1 MEISSLS
8 KLLKRLF
15 ETKTITPSYKIPHIL
30 FCIMLIGKESQGI
43 GRYRIRKEINLGE
56 GSIKTLLNRLKEENI
71 IKVDK
76 NRQKGHII
84 TEIGKK
90 IFQDLEKLISFPQE
104 LENKEN
110 KFVVG
115 KIAYYSIVNQ
125 QYIKSNFGSSIEQR
139 DEAIKIGGTGATC
152 LTYDGFQK
160 FEFSDGISIDLPI
173 EKKRLKKGDILIIG
187 AGNSKSDAILATYA
201 AAISIL
207 KI

>member
-30 FCIMLIGKESQGI
+30 FCIMLIGKKSNGI
-43 GRYRIRKEINLGE
+43 GRYKIRNEMNLGE
-56 GSIKTLLNRLKEENI
+56 GSTKTLLNRLKDENI

-84 TEIGKK
+84 TKIGKK
-90 IFQDLEKLISFPQE
+90 IFHDLEKLISFPQE
-104 LENKEN
+104 LVNEEN

-115 KIAYYSIVNQ
+115 KIAYYSIVDQ
-125 QYIKSNFGSSIEQR
+125 EYIKNNLGFSIDQR

-152 LTYDGFQK
+152 LTFDGTNK
-160 FEFSDGISIDLPI
+160 FEFSDGVSITLPI
-173 EKKRLKKGDILIIG
+173 EQEQLIKGDILIIG
-187 AGNSKSDAILATYA
+187 GGSSKGDAILATYA

>member
-8 KLLKRLF
+8 TLLKRLF

-30 FCIMLIGKESQGI
+30 FCIMLIGKESHGI

-56 GSIKTLLNRLKEENI
+56 GSIKTLLNRLKEENT

-152 LTYDGFQK
+152 LTYDGIQK
-160 FEFSDGISIDLPI
+160 YEFSDGVSINLPI
-173 EKKRLKKGDILIIG
+173 EQKQLKKGDILIIG

>member
-30 FCIMLIGKESQGI
+30 FCIMIIGKESKGI

-56 GSIKTLLNRLKEENI
+56 GSIKTLLNRLKEEDI

-76 NRQKGHII
+76 NRQKGHIF
-84 TEIGKK
+84 TKSGKK

-104 LENKEN
+104 LVNKEN

-115 KIAYYSIVNQ
+115 KIAYYSIINQ
-125 QYIKSNFGSSIEQR
+125 ENIKDNLGSSIDQR
-139 DEAIKIGGTGATC
+139 DEAIKIGGTGATR
-152 LTYDGFQK
+152 LTFDGTQK
-160 FEFSDGISIDLPI
+160 FEFTDGVSIILPI
-173 EKKRLKKGDILIIG
+173 KQKQLKKGDILIIG
-187 AGNSKSDAILATYA
+187 AGKSKADAILATYA
-201 AAISIL
+201 AAISVL
-207 KI
+207 KL

>member
-8 KLLKRLF
+8 KLLIRLF

-30 FCIMLIGKESQGI
+30 FCIMIIGKESKGI

-56 GSIKTLLNRLKEENI
+56 GSIKTLLNRLKEEDI

-84 TEIGKK
+84 TKTGKK
-90 IFQDLEKLISFPQE
+90 IFQGLEKLISFPQK
-104 LENKEN
+104 LVNTEN

-115 KIAYYSIVNQ
+115 KIAYYSIINQ
-125 QYIKSNFGSSIEQR
+125 ENIKDNLGPSINQR

-152 LTYDGFQK
+152 LTFDGTQK
-160 FEFSDGISIDLPI
+160 FEFSDGISINLPI
-173 EKKRLKKGDILIIG
+173 EQKQLKKGDILIIG

-207 KI
+207 EI

>member
-1 MEISSLS
+1 MEKSSLS

-30 FCIMLIGKESQGI
+30 FCIMIIGKESKGI

-56 GSIKTLLNRLKEENI
+56 GSIKTLLNRLKEEDI

-76 NRQKGHII
+76 NRQKGHIF
-84 TEIGKK
+84 TKTGKK

-104 LENKEN
+104 LVNKEN

-115 KIAYYSIVNQ
+115 KIAFYSVINQ
-125 QYIKSNFGSSIEQR
+125 ENIKDNLGPSIAQR

-152 LTYDGFQK
+152 LTFNGTQK
-160 FEFSDGISIDLPI
+160 FEFSDGISINLPI
-173 EKKRLKKGDILIIG
+173 EQKQLKKGDILIIG
-187 AGNSKSDAILATYA
+187 AGNSKGDAILATYA

-207 KI
+207 EI

>member
-30 FCIMLIGKESQGI
+30 FCIMIIGKESKGI

-56 GSIKTLLNRLKEENI
+56 GSIKTLLNRLKEEGI

-76 NRQKGHII
+76 NRQKGHIF
-84 TEIGKK
+84 TKSGKK

-104 LENKEN
+104 LVNEEN

-115 KIAYYSIVNQ
+115 KIAYYSIINQ
-125 QYIKSNFGSSIEQR
+125 ENIKDNLGSSIDQR

-152 LTYDGFQK
+152 LTFDGTKK

-173 EKKRLKKGDILIIG
+173 EQKQLKKGDILIIG
-187 AGNSKSDAILATYA
+187 AGNSKADAILATYA
-201 AAISIL
+201 AGISIL

>member
-8 KLLKRLF
+8 NLLKKLF

-30 FCIMLIGKESQGI
+30 FCIMLIGKESHGI
-43 GRYRIRKEINLGE
+43 GRYRIKKEMNLGE
-56 GSIKTLLNRLKEENI
+56 GSIKTLLNRLKEENV

-76 NRQKGHII
+76 SRQKGHII
-84 TEIGKK
+84 TTIGKK
-90 IFQDLEKLISFPQE
+90 IFQDLEKLISYPQE

-115 KIAYYSIVNQ
+115 QIAYYSVVDQ
-125 QYIKSNFGSSIEQR
+125 QYIKRNLGSSINQR

-152 LTYDGFQK
+152 LIYDGNQK
-160 FEFSDGISIDLPI
+160 FGFSDGISINLPI
-173 EKKRLKKGDILIIG
+173 EQKQIKKGDILIIG

-207 KI
+207 TI

>member
-1 MEISSLS
+1 MEISALS
-8 KLLKRLF
+8 KLLRRLF

-30 FCIMLIGKESQGI
+30 YCITLVGKESQGI
-43 GRYRIRKEINLGE
+43 GRYRIKNEINLGE

-76 NRQKGHII
+76 TRQKGHII
-84 TEIGKK
+84 TKNGQK
-90 IFQDLEKLISFPQE
+90 ILHDLEKLISYPKE

-115 KIAYYSIVNQ
+115 KIAYYSIINKQ
-125 QYIKSNFGSSIEQR
+125 NIKNNWKSSIAQR

-152 LTYDGFQK
+152 LTYDGKQK
-160 FEFSDGISIDLPI
+160 FEFSDGMSINLPI
-173 EKKRLKKGDILIIG
+173 EQKQFNEGDILIIG
-187 AGNSKSDAILATYA
+187 AGNSKADAILATYA

-207 KI
+207 EI

>member
-1 MEISSLS
+1 MEISFLS

-30 FCIMLIGKESQGI
+30 FCIMLIGKEPKGI

-90 IFQDLEKLISFPQE
+90 IFHDLEKLISFPQE

-139 DEAIKIGGTGATC
+139 DEAITIVASG
-152 LTYDGFQK
+152 
-160 FEFSDGISIDLPI
+160 
-173 EKKRLKKGDILIIG
+173 
-187 AGNSKSDAILATYA
+187 
-201 AAISIL
+201 
-207 KI
+207 

>member
-1 MEISSLS
+1 MENSSLS

-30 FCIMLIGKESQGI
+30 FCIMLIGKESNGI
-43 GRYRIRKEINLGE
+43 GRYKIRNEMNLGE
-56 GSIKTLLNRLKEENI
+56 GSTKTLLNRLKDENI

-76 NRQKGHII
+76 NRQKGHVI
-84 TEIGKK
+84 TKIGKK

-115 KIAYYSIVNQ
+115 KIAYYSIVDQEN
-125 QYIKSNFGSSIEQR
+125 IKNNLGSSINQR
-139 DEAIKIGGTGATC
+139 DEAIKIGGTGASC
-152 LTYDGFQK
+152 LTFNESNK
-160 FEFSDGISIDLPI
+160 FEFSDGVSINLPI
-173 EKKRLKKGDILIIG
+173 EQKKLKNGDILIIG
-187 AGNSKSDAILATYA
+187 GGNSKGDAILATYA
-201 AAISIL
+201 SAISVL

>member
-30 FCIMLIGKESQGI
+30 FCIMLIGKESNGI
-43 GRYRIRKEINLGE
+43 GRYKIRNEMNLGE
-56 GSIKTLLNRLKEENI
+56 GSTKTLLNRLKDEKI

-76 NRQKGHII
+76 NRQKGHVI
-84 TEIGKK
+84 TKIGKK

-104 LENKEN
+104 LVNEEN

-115 KIAYYSIVNQ
+115 KIAYYSIVDQ
-125 QYIKSNFGSSIEQR
+125 EYIKKDLGPSIDQR

-152 LTYDGFQK
+152 LTFNGTDK
-160 FEFSDGISIDLPI
+160 FEFSDGLSISLPI
-173 EKKRLKKGDILIIG
+173 KQKQLKKGDILIIG
-187 AGNSKSDAILATYA
+187 AGNSKGDAILATFA
-201 AAISIL
+201 AANSIL

>member
-30 FCIMLIGKESQGI
+30 FCIMLIGKESNGI
-43 GRYRIRKEINLGE
+43 GRYKIRNEMNLGE
-56 GSIKTLLNRLKEENI
+56 GSTKTLLNRLKDEKI

-76 NRQKGHII
+76 NRQKGHVI
-84 TEIGKK
+84 TKIGKK
-90 IFQDLEKLISFPQE
+90 IFQDVEKLITFPQE
-104 LENKEN
+104 LVNEEN

-115 KIAYYSIVNQ
+115 KIAYYSIVDQ
-125 QYIKSNFGSSIEQR
+125 EYIKKDLGPSIDQR

-152 LTYDGFQK
+152 LTFNGTDK
-160 FEFSDGISIDLPI
+160 FEFSDGLSISLPI
-173 EKKRLKKGDILIIG
+173 KQKQLKKGDILIIG
-187 AGNSKSDAILATYA
+187 AGNSKGDAILATFA
-201 AAISIL
+201 AANSIL

>member
-8 KLLKRLF
+8 KLLRRLF

-30 FCIMLIGKESQGI
+30 FCIMIIGKESKGI

-84 TEIGKK
+84 TKTGKK
-90 IFQDLEKLISFPQE
+90 IIQDIEKLISYPQD
-104 LENKEN
+104 LVNKEN

-115 KIAYYSIVNQ
+115 KIAYYSIVDQ
-125 QYIKSNFGSSIEQR
+125 QYIKRNLGSSIDQR

-152 LTYDGFQK
+152 VTYDGNQQ
-160 FEFSDGISIDLPI
+160 FEFSDGVSINLPI
-173 EKKRLKKGDILIIG
+173 EQKQLKKGDILIIG
-187 AGNSKSDAILATYA
+187 AGDSKGDAILATFA

-207 KI
+207 NI

>member
-30 FCIMLIGKESQGI
+30 FCIMLIGKESKGI

-56 GSIKTLLNRLKEENI
+56 GSMKTLLSRLKEENI
-71 IKVDK
+71 IKVNK

-84 TEIGKK
+84 TKIGKK
-90 IFQDLEKLISFPQE
+90 IFQDLEKLISYPQE
-104 LENKEN
+104 LVNKEN

-115 KIAYYSIVNQ
+115 KIAFYSVVDQ
-125 QYIKSNFGSSIEQR
+125 EHIKSNLGSSIDQR
-139 DEAIKIGGTGATC
+139 DEAIKIGGTGATR
-152 LTYDGFQK
+152 LTFNRTQQ
-160 FEFSDGISIDLPI
+160 FEFTDGVSIILPI
-173 EKKRLKKGDILIIG
+173 EQKQLKKGDILIIG
-187 AGNSKSDAILATYA
+187 AGNSKADAILATYA

>member
-1 MEISSLS
+1 MENTSLS

-30 FCIMLIGKESQGI
+30 FCIMLIGKESKGI
-43 GRYRIRKEINLGE
+43 GRYRIRKEINWGE
-56 GSIKTLLNRLKEENI
+56 GSMKTLLNRLKEENI

-84 TEIGKK
+84 TKIGKK

-104 LENKEN
+104 LVNKEN
-110 KFVVG
+110 MFVVG
-115 KIAYYSIVNQ
+115 KIAYYSVVDQEFIR
-125 QYIKSNFGSSIEQR
+125 SNLGPSIDQR

-152 LTYDGFQK
+152 LTYDGTQK
-160 FEFSDGISIDLPI
+160 FEFSDGVSINLPI
-173 EKKRLKKGDILIIG
+173 EQKQLKKGDILIIG
-187 AGNSKSDAILATYA
+187 AGNSKADAILATYA
-201 AAISIL
+201 AGISIL

>member
-30 FCIMLIGKESQGI
+30 FCIMLIGKESHGI
-43 GRYRIRKEINLGE
+43 GRYRIRNEINLGE
-56 GSIKTLLNRLKEENI
+56 GSTKTLLNRLKDENI

-76 NRQKGHII
+76 NRQKGHIL
-84 TEIGKK
+84 TKIGKK
-90 IFQDLEKLISFPQE
+90 ILQDLEKLISFPQE

-115 KIAYYSIVNQ
+115 QIAYYSIVDQEN
-125 QYIKSNFGSSIEQR
+125 IKKFLGSSIDQR

-152 LTYDGFQK
+152 LTFDGINK
-160 FEFSDGISIDLPI
+160 FEFSDGLSISLPI
-173 EKKRLKKGDILIIG
+173 GQKQLKKGDILIIG
-187 AGNSKSDAILATYA
+187 AGNSKGDAILATFA
-201 AAISIL
+201 AAISII